1 MPQSKSLNTIRMNKI
16 WIIVKREYLTRVRKK
31 SFLIVTLLVPVL
43 FVAMFLIPILMM
55 QSGDNEKIAVVDD
68 SKVFEGKLADDGGVH
83 YKFVNAKVDTLKNTY
98 LSHGYTGLLHIP
110 AMDINR
116 PGSIVY
122 YSKGQMNVMLKSN
135 MERRLESVLE
145 DKRMEVAGIDKEK
158 VESIRA
164 DIDIVNLAG
173 KDEKKGSAG
182 LAYAVGYG
190 AAFLVYIILLVFGT
204 TVMRGVME
212 EKVNRV
218 AEVMISSVKP
228 FQLMMGKIV
237 GIAGVGLTQFM
248 IWIVLIIGLQM
259 LLPLFVGADTMNAA
273 AAQSAGN
280 NAAMADAMSKIN
292 FVVEGVNWPLII
304 TCFLFYFLGGYLFY
318 AALFAA
324 VGSLVNEDPN
334 DAQSLTFPI
343 TLPVIISIFIMFAA
357 VRNPNGPLAVWGSI
371 IPFSS
376 PVVMM
381 ARIPY
386 GVPGT
391 VPYWQLGLS
400 VILLVAGFI
409 GTTWVA
415 AKIYR
420 TGILLYGKKVTLKEV
435 GKWLTRKN

>member
-1 MPQSKSLNTIRMNKI
+1 MNKI

-68 SKVFEGKLADDGGVH
+68 SKIFEGKLADDGGVH
-83 YKFVNAKVDTLKNTY
+83 YKFVNAKVDTFKNTY

-122 YSKGQMNVMLKSN
+122 YSKGQMNVMLKSG

-237 GIAGVGLTQFM
+237 GIAGVGLTQFL

-400 VILLVAGFI
+400 VIFLVAGFI

>member
-1 MPQSKSLNTIRMNKI
+1 MNKI
-16 WIIVKREYLTRVRKK
+16 WIIIKREYLTRVRKK

-43 FVAMFLIPILMM
+43 FVAMILIPILMM

-68 SKVFEGKLADDGGVH
+68 SKVFQGKLADDGGVH
-83 YKFVNAKVDTLKNTY
+83 YKFVDAKIDTFKNTY
-98 LSHGYTGLLHIP
+98 LEQGYTGLLHIP
-110 AMDINR
+110 AMDIDR
-116 PGSIVY
+116 PGTIVY

-135 MERRLESVLE
+135 MERRLEGVLE
-145 DKRMEVAGIDKEK
+145 DKRMEVAGIDKAK

-212 EKVNRV
+212 EKMNRV
-218 AEVMISSVKP
+218 AEVMVSSVKP

-237 GIAGVGLTQFM
+237 GIAGVGLTQFL
-248 IWIVLIIGLQM
+248 IWIVLIVGLQM

-273 AAQSAGN
+273 AAQGAGN
-280 NAAMADAMSKIN
+280 NAAMAEAMSKIN

-334 DAQSLTFPI
+334 EAQSLTFPI

-357 VRNPNGPLAVWGSI
+357 VRNPNGQLAVWGSI

-391 VPYWQLGLS
+391 VPYWQLALS
-400 VILLVAGFI
+400 VIFLVAGFM
-409 GTTWVA
+409 GTTWLA

-435 GKWLTRKN
+435 GKWLSRKN

>member
-1 MPQSKSLNTIRMNKI
+1 MNKI

-31 SFLIVTLLVPVL
+31 SFLIITLLVPVF
-43 FVAMFLIPILMM
+43 FVAMLLIPILMM
-55 QSGDNEKIAVVDD
+55 QAGDDEKVAVIDD
-68 SKVFEGKLADDGGVH
+68 SKVFQGKLADDGGVH
-83 YKFVNAKVDTLKNTY
+83 YKFVDAKVDTLKNTY

-212 EKVNRV
+212 EKMNRV

-228 FQLMMGKIV
+228 FQLMMGKIT
-237 GIAGVGLTQFM
+237 GIAGVGLTQFL
-248 IWIVLIIGLQM
+248 IWIVLIVGLYT
-259 LLPLFVGADTMNAA
+259 LLTLFVGADTMNAA
-273 AAQSAGN
+273 AAQNAGN
-280 NAAMADAMSKIN
+280 NAAMVDAMNKVN

-357 VRNPNGPLAVWGSI
+357 VRNPNGQLAIWGSI

-400 VILLVAGFI
+400 VVFLIAGFM
-409 GTTWVA
+409 GTTWLA

-435 GKWLTRKN
+435 GKWLVRKN

>member
-1 MPQSKSLNTIRMNKI
+1 MNKI

-259 LLPLFVGADTMNAA
+259 LLPLFVGADTMTAA

>member
-1 MPQSKSLNTIRMNKI
+1 MNKI
-16 WIIVKREYLTRVRKK
+16 WIIIKREYLTRVRKK

-43 FVAMFLIPILMM
+43 FVAMILIPILMM

-68 SKVFEGKLADDGGVH
+68 SKVFQGKLADDGGVH
-83 YKFVNAKVDTLKNTY
+83 YKFVDARIDTFKNTY
-98 LSHGYTGLLHIP
+98 LERGYTGLLHIP
-110 AMDINR
+110 AMDIDR
-116 PGSIVY
+116 PGTIVY

-135 MERRLESVLE
+135 MERRLEGVLE
-145 DKRMEVAGIDKEK
+145 DKRMEVAGIDKAK

-212 EKVNRV
+212 EKMNRV
-218 AEVMISSVKP
+218 AEVMVSSVKP

-237 GIAGVGLTQFM
+237 GIAGVGLTQFL
-248 IWIVLIIGLQM
+248 IWIVLIVGLQM

-273 AAQSAGN
+273 AAQGAGN
-280 NAAMADAMSKIN
+280 NAAMAEAMSKIN

-334 DAQSLTFPI
+334 EAQSLTFPI

-357 VRNPNGPLAVWGSI
+357 VRNPNGQLAVWGSI

-391 VPYWQLGLS
+391 VPYWQLALS
-400 VILLVAGFI
+400 VVFLVAGFM
-409 GTTWVA
+409 GTTWLA

-435 GKWLTRKN
+435 GKWLSRKN

>member
-1 MPQSKSLNTIRMNKI
+1 MNKI

-31 SFLIVTLLVPVL
+31 SFLIITLLVPVF
-43 FVAMFLIPILMM
+43 FVAMLLIPILMM
-55 QSGDNEKIAVVDD
+55 QAGDDEKVAVIDD

-83 YKFVNAKVDTLKNTY
+83 YKFVDAKVDTLKNTY

-212 EKVNRV
+212 EKMNRV

-228 FQLMMGKIV
+228 FQLMMGKIT
-237 GIAGVGLTQFM
+237 GIAGVGLTQFL
-248 IWIVLIIGLQM
+248 IWIVLIVGLYT
-259 LLPLFVGADTMNAA
+259 LLGLMVGADTMNAA
-273 AAQSAGN
+273 AAQNAGN
-280 NAAMADAMSKIN
+280 NAAMVDAMNKVN
-292 FVVEGVNWPLII
+292 FVVEGVSWPLII

-357 VRNPNGPLAVWGSI
+357 VRNPNGQLAIWGSI

-400 VILLVAGFI
+400 VVCLVAGFM
-409 GTTWVA
+409 GTTWLA

-435 GKWLTRKN
+435 GKWLVRKN

>member
-1 MPQSKSLNTIRMNKI
+1 MNKI

-31 SFLIVTLLVPVL
+31 SFLIITLLVPVF
-43 FVAMFLIPILMM
+43 FVAMLLIPILMM
-55 QSGDNEKIAVVDD
+55 QAGDDEKVAVIDD
-68 SKVFEGKLADDGGVH
+68 SKVFQGKLADDGGVH
-83 YKFVNAKVDTLKNTY
+83 YKFVEAKVDTLKNTY

-182 LAYAVGYG
+182 LAYAVGYA

-212 EKVNRV
+212 EKMNRV

-228 FQLMMGKIV
+228 FQLMMGKIT
-237 GIAGVGLTQFM
+237 GIAGVGLTQFL
-248 IWIVLIIGLQM
+248 IWIVLIVGLYT
-259 LLPLFVGADTMNAA
+259 LLTLFVGADTMNAA
-273 AAQSAGN
+273 AAQNAGN
-280 NAAMADAMSKIN
+280 NAAMVDAMNKVN

-357 VRNPNGPLAVWGSI
+357 VRNPNGQLAIWGSI

-400 VILLVAGFI
+400 VVFLIAGFM
-409 GTTWVA
+409 GTTWIA

-435 GKWLTRKN
+435 GKWLVRKN

>member
-1 MPQSKSLNTIRMNKI
+1 MNKI
-16 WIIVKREYLTRVRKK
+16 WIIIKREYLTRVKKK

-43 FVAMFLIPILMM
+43 FIAMMLIPILMM

-68 SKVFEGKLADDGGVH
+68 SKVFQGKLADDGGVH
-83 YKFVNAKVDTLKNTY
+83 YKFVDARVDTFKNTY

-110 AMDINR
+110 EMDINR

-212 EKVNRV
+212 EKMNRV

-237 GIAGVGLTQFM
+237 GIAGVGLTQFL
-248 IWIVLIIGLQM
+248 IWIVLIVGLQM
-259 LLPLFVGADTMNAA
+259 LLPLFVSPDTVNAA
-273 AAQSAGN
+273 AAQGTGN
-280 NAAMADAMSKIN
+280 NAAMAEAMSKIN

-304 TCFLFYFLGGYLFY
+304 TCFVFYFLGGYLFY

-334 DAQSLTFPI
+334 EAQALTFPI

-357 VRNPNGPLAVWGSI
+357 VRNPNGQLAVWGSI

-400 VILLVAGFI
+400 VSFLIAGFI
-409 GTTWVA
+409 GTTWLA

-435 GKWLTRKN
+435 GKWLARKN

>member
-1 MPQSKSLNTIRMNKI
+1 MNKI
-16 WIIVKREYLTRVRKK
+16 WIIIKREYLTRVRKK
-31 SFLIVTLLVPVL
+31 SFIIITLLLPL
-43 FVAMFLIPILMM
+43 MFVAMMLIPVFVMM
-55 QSGDNEKIAVVDD
+55 GGDDEKVAVVDE
-68 SKVFEGKLADDGGVH
+68 SKIFEGKLADDGGVH
-83 YKFVNAKVDTLKNTY
+83 YKFIDARIDTLKNTY
-98 LSHGYTGLLHIP
+98 QQLGYTGVLHIP

-116 PGSIVY
+116 PPSVIY
-122 YSKGQMNVMLKSN
+122 YSKGQMNVMLKTN

-145 DKRMEVAGIDKEK
+145 DKRMELAGIDKAKLEG
-158 VESIRA
+158 IRA
-164 DIDIVNLAG
+164 DVDIMNLTG
-173 KDEKKGSAG
+173 KEEKKGSAG
-182 LAYAVGYG
+182 LAYGIGYG
-190 AAFLVYIILLVFGT
+190 AAFLVYIILLIFGT

-212 EKVNRV
+212 EKMNRV
-218 AEVMISSVKP
+218 AEVMVSTVKP

-237 GIAGVGLTQFM
+237 GIAGVGLTQFL
-248 IWIVLIIGLQM
+248 IWLVLIIGLYSLM
-259 LLPLFVGADTMNAA
+259 GLFLSPETMNAA
-273 AAQSAGN
+273 AGNGMAGGQN
-280 NAAMADAMSKIN
+280 EAAMKAMQQVT
-292 FVVEGVNWPLII
+292 FVVESANWPLII
-304 TCFLFYFLGGYLFY
+304 ASFLFYFLGGYLFY

-357 VRNPNGPLAVWGSI
+357 VRNPNGQLAVWGSI

-391 VPYWQLGLS
+391 VPYWQLALS
-400 VILLVAGFI
+400 VICLIAGFI

-420 TGILLYGKKVTLKEV
+420 TGILLYGKKVTMKEV
-435 GKWLTRKN
+435 VKWLGRKN

>member
-1 MPQSKSLNTIRMNKI
+1 MNKI
-16 WIIVKREYLTRVRKK
+16 WIIIKREYLTRVRKK
-31 SFLIVTLLVPVL
+31 SFIIITLLLPLL
-43 FVAMFLIPILMM
+43 FVAMMLIPVFVMM
-55 QSGDNEKIAVVDD
+55 GGDDEKVAVVDE
-68 SKVFEGKLADDGGVH
+68 SKIFEGKLADDGGVH
-83 YKFVNAKVDTLKNTY
+83 YKFIDARIDTLKNTY
-98 LSHGYTGLLHIP
+98 QQLGYTGVLHVP

-116 PGSIVY
+116 PPSVIY
-122 YSKGQMNVMLKSN
+122 YSKGQMNVMLKTN

-145 DKRMEVAGIDKEK
+145 DKRMELAGIDKAKLEG
-158 VESIRA
+158 IRA
-164 DIDIVNLAG
+164 DVDIMNLTG
-173 KDEKKGSAG
+173 KEEKKGSAG
-182 LAYAVGYG
+182 LAYGIGYG
-190 AAFLVYIILLVFGT
+190 AAFLVYIILLIFGT

-212 EKVNRV
+212 EKMNRV
-218 AEVMISSVKP
+218 AEVMVSTVKP

-237 GIAGVGLTQFM
+237 GIAGVGLTQFL
-248 IWIVLIIGLQM
+248 IWLVLIIGLYSLM
-259 LLPLFVGADTMNAA
+259 GLFLSPETMNAA
-273 AAQSAGN
+273 ANNGMAGGQN
-280 NAAMADAMSKIN
+280 EAAVKAMQQVT
-292 FVVEGVNWPLII
+292 FVVESANWPLII
-304 TCFLFYFLGGYLFY
+304 ASFLFYFLGGYLFY

-357 VRNPNGPLAVWGSI
+357 VRNPNGQLAVWGSI

-391 VPYWQLGLS
+391 VPYWQLALS
-400 VILLVAGFI
+400 VISLIAGFI

-420 TGILLYGKKVTLKEV
+420 TGILLYGKKVTMKEV
-435 GKWLTRKN
+435 VKWLGRKN